1 MRSQLVFFPCLPIA
15 LILHSVSICTD
26 NRLVSNTTVTQE
38 YEKLQLECD
47 LNPKQLKD
55 IVIGGFKRSFFPV
68 CMYECMYVCMVYGD
82 RVGGLS

>member
-1 MRSQLVFFPCLPIA
+1 MRSQLAFFPCLPIP

-68 CMYECMYVCMVYGD
+68 CMYECMYVCMYYGS